1 MKKVWNLSYKI
12 LGIVLVGFALTYGLF
27 VQMPYNPIWGQSSR
41 NLFYHVPMWFSEIT
55 LMTISVVWSI
65 TMLVRLD
72 PDRKKM
78 DYSGKPTIGMI
89 DAKARIAAEIGVL
102 LNSVGLIT
110 GIIWSRVTWGENLP
124 DNDFSAWWVWDPIQV
139 CALISLLI
147 YLGYFLLR
155 SSFSEPEQRG
165 RIAAVYNIFAF
176 ATLIPLFFI
185 VPKMLP
191 GLHPTAE
198 QGSQI
203 LARKYDGNSY
213 VIMLV
218 GIVGFS
224 LLGTW
229 MWEVRSRLAVVK
241 ERLDQYISDKTYEK
255 QLQN

>member
-1 MKKVWNLSYKI
+1 MKKAWNIGYKA
-12 LGIVLVGFALTYGLF
+12 LGVGLVAFALIYGLL

-41 NLFYHVPMWFSEIT
+41 NLFYHVPMWFSEIVV
-55 LMTISVVWSI
+55 MTISVVWSV
-65 TMLVRLD
+65 LLLRRLD
-72 PDRKKM
+72 PDREKE
-78 DYSGKPTIGMI
+78 GNPLLL
-89 DAKARIAAEIGVL
+89 DAKARIGAEVGVI
-102 LNSVGLIT
+102 LNIIGLIT

-124 DNDFSAWWVWDPIQV
+124 GNDFSAWWVWDPIQV

-165 RIAAVYNIFAF
+165 RIAAVYNIFAY

-198 QGSQI
+198 QGTMI
-203 LARKYDGNSY
+203 FKKKYDGTSY
-213 VIMLV
+213 MIMLIS
-218 GIVGFS
+218 IVGFS
-224 LLGTW
+224 LLSVW
-229 MWEVRSRLAVVK
+229 VWEVRSRMALVK
-241 ERLDQYISDKTYEK
+241 ERLDDYLANRTYAEEQ